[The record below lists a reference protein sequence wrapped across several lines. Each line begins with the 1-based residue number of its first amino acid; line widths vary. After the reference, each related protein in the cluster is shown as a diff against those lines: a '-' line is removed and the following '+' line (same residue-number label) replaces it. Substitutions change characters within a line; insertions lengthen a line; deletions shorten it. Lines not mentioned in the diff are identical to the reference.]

1 MNIPIEALLA
11 MLAIEFFRAIGPEGL
26 RIPATGVVIA
36 STAGWIAFQYVLAA
50 WLAGRTRR
58 KLRRARGSTV
68 AIVEDFRFRLV
79 VHRVVLVALCFA
91 HTGFICWPAFVE
103 NVLGLPAWSM
113 LDDVVAILPF
123 VAALA
128 AGWMATYRAD
138 KMLSRRPWGMGEF
151 VWFQA
156 RYSLLLVLLPWLLL
170 RAIVDSHELWPK
182 GVRDLAVHPVA
193 SVVFFVVLVAA
204 SATFLPLFLKRLFR
218 TVSMP
223 PSDIRSRLEGL
234 LERSGLRFRDVLV
247 WRMGRARILNAGVMG
262 IVPRYRYVLFSD
274 ALLEALTPTEC
285 EAVMGHEI
293 GHAKHRHVL
302 VYLILIL
309 GFFALW
315 SGFRSLLPPYFS
327 TGSPFPTD
335 PFRFLVE
342 MVVVAILLCVYIR
355 FVFGFLSRTFER
367 EADVC
372 AAELLGTPVPLIL
385 ALEKIALMSGD
396 VRELYSWRH
405 HSVAERVRY
414 LSAVGYD
421 AAEQARYHGRTR
433 RIVWGVLGVVVLL
446 FAGVLCLSF
455 KESKKLDERHKILD
469 EAVRKK
475 PWDDHL
481 WAKRGLLRA
490 ENGDTEGAR
499 ADFEKALTQNPE
511 NKHAL
516 EGLERLDIPRALK
529 ARTLAAAYKDA
540 GRLQL
545 AYKQALIAIE
555 HDREDPRSYLILAE
569 VLLDRDDKTLY
580 DPGWAAREA
589 KLAYE
594 LELERAKPE
603 GPRRETYAIL
613 SRALLES
620 DRPEEAREII
630 DEGLKRY
637 PQDGALKELLESVK
651 SPAR

>member
-26 RIPATGVVIA
+26 RVPATGVVLA

-50 WLAGRTRR
+50 WLASRTRR

-103 NVLGLPAWSM
+103 NVLGLPAWSV

-138 KMLSRRPWGMGEF
+138 KMLSRRPWGIGEF

-170 RAIVDSHELWPK
+170 RAIVDSHELWPE
-182 GVRDLAVHPVA
+182 GVRKLAVHPVA
-193 SVVFFVVLVAA
+193 SVVFFVVLVGV

-218 TVSMP
+218 AVSMP

-234 LERSGLRFRDVLV
+234 LARAGLGFRDVLV

-274 ALLEALTPTEC
+274 ALLEALTPAEC

-327 TGSPFPTD
+327 TGSPFQTD

-355 FVFGFLSRTFER
+355 LVFGFLSRTFER

-372 AAELLGTPVPLIL
+372 AAELMGTPVPLIL

-396 VRELYSWRH
+396 VRELHSWRH

-433 RIVWGVLGVVVLL
+433 RIVWGLLGVVVLL
-446 FAGVLCLSF
+446 FAGVLCFSF
-455 KESKKLDERHKILD
+455 KEPKELDERRKIYED
-469 EAVRKK
+469 AVIRK

-481 WAKRGLLRA
+481 WAKLGDLRA

-499 ADFEKALTQNPE
+499 VAYGTALSQNPE
-511 NKHAL
+511 NKDAI
-516 EGLERLDIPRALK
+516 EGLKRLDIPRGLRE
-529 ARTLAAAYKDA
+529 RTLATAFKEA
-540 GRLQL
+540 GRTDL
-545 AYKQALIAIE
+545 AYKSALKSLKM
-555 HDREDPRSYLILAE
+555 DPDDPLNPFVLAE
-569 VLLDRDDKTLY
+569 ILLDPEDKKHY
-580 DPGWAAREA
+580 DPDWAAREA
-589 KLAYE
+589 RSALD
-594 LELERAKPE
+594 LERARPG
-603 GPRRETYAIL
+603 GPRAETYEIL
-613 SRALLES
+613 GRALLES
-620 DRPEEAREII
+620 GRKEEAREII
-630 DEGLKRY
+630 NEGLKLY
-637 PQDGALKELLESVK
+637 PQNKKLKALLERVK
-651 SPAR
+651 AR

>member
-1 MNIPIEALLA
+1 VNIPIEALLA
-11 MLAIEFFRAIGPEGL
+11 MLAIEFFRAIGPESP

-50 WLAGRTRR
+50 WLASRTRR

-79 VHRVVLVALCFA
+79 VHRVVLVSLCFA

-128 AGWMATYRAD
+128 AGWLATYRAD
-138 KMLSRRPWGMGEF
+138 KMLSRRPWGIWEF

-204 SATFLPLFLKRLFR
+204 SATFLPLFLRRLFR
-218 TVSMP
+218 AVPMP
-223 PSDIRSRLEGL
+223 ESDIRSRLEGL
-234 LERSGLRFRDVLV
+234 LGRAGIGFRDVLV

-293 GHAKHRHVL
+293 GHAKYRHVL
-302 VYLILIL
+302 VYLVLIL

-327 TGSPFPTD
+327 TGSPFQTD

-342 MVVVAILLCVYIR
+342 MVVIAVLLCVYIR

-372 AAELLGTPVPLIL
+372 AAELMGTPVPLIL

-421 AAEQARYHGRTR
+421 AAEQTRYHGRAR
-433 RIVWGVLGVVVLL
+433 RIVRVLLGVVALL
-446 FAGVLCLSF
+446 FAGVLCISF
-455 KESKKLDERHKILD
+455 KESKELDERIPIYK

-481 WAKRGLLRA
+481 LTKLGTLLA
-490 ENGDTEGAR
+490 ENGETEAAR
-499 ADFEKALTQNPE
+499 VAFGKALSQNPE
-511 NKHAL
+511 NKDAMERL
-516 EGLERLDIPRALK
+516 KRLDIPRGLIARTFATAFREAGRTKLAYERALK
-529 ARTLAAAYKDA
+529 ALK
-540 GRLQL
+540 
-545 AYKQALIAIE
+545 I
-555 HDREDPRSYLILAE
+555 DPDDPLNSFILAE
-569 VLLDRDDKTLY
+569 ILLDPEDKKHY
-580 DPGWAAREA
+580 YPKWAAREA
-589 KLAYE
+589 RCALD
-594 LELERAKPE
+594 LERATPE
-603 GPRRETYAIL
+603 GPRPETCELLA
-613 SRALLES
+613 RALLQS

-637 PQDGALKELLESVK
+637 PQDKALKALLERVR
-651 SPAR
+651 AR